1 MVDKFYHQLVGNAP
15 SKLDKWKSQKF
26 KRIYPHILIHGK
38 YNLSSNYFG
47 RMSNSFAMSQKIE
60 VAKLREIENL

>member
-1 MVDKFYHQLVGNAP
+1 MEKPKVQTYL
-15 SKLDKWKSQKF
+15 S
-26 KRIYPHILIHGK
+26 HILIHGK

-47 RMSNSFAMSQKIE
+47 RMSNSLAMSQKIE